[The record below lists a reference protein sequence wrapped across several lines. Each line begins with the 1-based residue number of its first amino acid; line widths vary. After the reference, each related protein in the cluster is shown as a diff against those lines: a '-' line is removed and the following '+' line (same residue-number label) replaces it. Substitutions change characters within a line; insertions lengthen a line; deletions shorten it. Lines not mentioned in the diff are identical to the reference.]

1 MPYQPKEQARII
13 TNSEDVQLLNA
24 LRTSLGLEAL
34 VNTTSPENLVQKA
47 AEEAHVV
54 LIDYQNL
61 PSELKEYVP
70 LARFLTALR
79 DANGMKI
86 VLRGYSGDE
95 QIQELEQAE
104 CITDIISPTD
114 SNTAACL
121 RLKNAFQLFLR
132 DRDSLTKLYN
142 GDYLRKRLRE
152 EFAYTKTKKKPLS
165 IALFDLD
172 GLKQMNT
179 ENGYDAGNELIQYF
193 AAVLKQSYRK
203 RNEDIPGRW
212 FNGDEFMIISRE
224 TNQDGAYAL
233 PERVLQTIRDQLIE
247 LAGNKMKISAS
258 VGLATYD
265 GFDPSATTESLVREA
280 NYRLLQA
287 KEQGKNRVCGY
298 REVPTIHADFV
309 LR

>member
-13 TNSEDVQLLNA
+13 TNSEDTSLLNT
-24 LRTSLGLEAL
+24 LRISPSLEAL
-34 VNTTSPENLVQKA
+34 VETSSPDTLVQKA

-54 LIDYQNL
+54 LIDYQYL

-70 LARFLTALR
+70 LARFLTSLR

-142 GDYLRKRLRE
+142 GDYLRKKLKE
-152 EFAYTKTKKKPLS
+152 EFAHTKIKKKPLS
-165 IALFDLD
+165 LALFDLD
-172 GLKQMNT
+172 SLKEMNK
-179 ENGYDAGNELIQYF
+179 EHGYDAGNQLIQAF

-212 FNGDEFMIISRE
+212 FSGDEFMIISRD
-224 TNQDGAYAL
+224 TNQEGAYAL
-233 PERVLQTIRDQLIE
+233 PERILQHLKENQIE
-247 LAGNKMKISAS
+247 ISGEKIYISAS
-258 VGLATYD
+258 AGLATYD
-265 GFDPSATTESLVREA
+265 GFDQSTTVESLVREA

-287 KEQGKNRVCGY
+287 KSQGKNRVCGY
-298 REVPTIHADFV
+298 REIAAIPTDFIIK
-309 LR
+309 